1 MISRSVNIGQ
11 KTEKSMLC
19 SERSSQTFWARI
31 RDERRIGRH
40 EVTSIGQ
47 PEVAINRSM

>member
-1 MISRSVNIGQ
+1 MSVNIGQ

-19 SERSSQTFWARI
+19 SERSSHTFWARM
-31 RDERRIGRH
+31 REDRRMGRQ

-47 PEVAINRSM
+47 LETAMRRSM